1 VGGQARLPARI
12 DTVVIGAGHAG
23 LTMSW
28 ILRQGDRDHVV
39 LDRRPKLGGGWLDRW
54 DEFRLVTPN
63 WTTSFPGYPYLADDL
78 HGFMSRDGV
87 AGRIAGYA
95 EAIAAP
101 VHLETEVTRVRPVAD
116 GLAVLTNQGE
126 IQARNVVIAAGSFH
140 KPRIPAL
147 AAELPASVTHL
158 HSHAYRS
165 PAELPDGAVLVVGSG
180 QSGVQIA
187 EELRD
192 AGREVHLSVGSAG
205 YAPRRYRG
213 SDFFRWLAM
222 LLLHGERLGTPLPTF
237 ATMPDPRGRLVSNP
251 QLSGHRGG
259 HDVNLRK
266 LAAEGIHLIGRI
278 ERLNGPKLQLAGD
291 LRARL
296 RAADAH
302 FAERYQPLFD
312 ALIAAAGLD
321 APPDDREP
329 YTFEPGEPTEL
340 DLDRAGIRTVV
351 WTSGYDMDFSWI
363 EPPILDEM
371 GFPRQRRGVTDVP
384 GLYFLGLLW
393 QHTQASSTL
402 RGPVLDGA
410 YLAGIMGIT
419 LPPPV
424 IPGFLALP
432 AS

>member
-1 VGGQARLPARI
+1 VSLPART

-28 ILRQGDRDHVV
+28 ILRQGGRDHTV
-39 LDRRPKLGGGWLDRW
+39 LDRRPTLGGGWLDRW

-63 WTTSFPGYPYLADDL
+63 WTTSFPGDPYPGDDL
-78 HGFMSRDGV
+78 HGFMSREQI
-87 AGRIAGYA
+87 AGRIADYA
-95 EAIAAP
+95 GRIAAP
-101 VHLETEVTRVRPVAD
+101 VHLETEVVRLTPTEEGFV
-116 GLAVLTNQGE
+116 VRTNQGE
-126 IQARNVVIAAGSFH
+126 IRARNVVVAAGSFH
-140 KPRIPAL
+140 KPKIPPIAP
-147 AAELPASVTHL
+147 ELPASVAHL

-165 PAELPDGAVLVVGSG
+165 EADLPPGAVLVVGSG

-192 AGREVHLSVGSAG
+192 AGREVYLSVGSAG

-222 LLLHGERLGTPLPTF
+222 LLLHGDRLGTPLPTF
-237 ATMPDPRGRLVSNP
+237 AGMADPRGRLVSNP

-266 LAAEGIHLIGRI
+266 LGAEGIRLVGRI
-278 ERLNGPKLQLAGD
+278 ERVTGSKLQLAGD
-291 LRARL
+291 LRAKL

-302 FAERYQPLFD
+302 FAERFQPLFD

-321 APPDDREP
+321 SPPDDREP
-329 YTFEPGEPTEL
+329 YTFEPDELTEL
-340 DLDRAGIRTVV
+340 DLERAGIRTVL

-410 YLAGIMGIT
+410 YLAAQIGI
-419 LPPPV
+419 
-424 IPGFLALP
+424 ALP
-432 AS
+432 QLEPPAFLRVAS